1 MLELPEAIT
10 LGKQKQQSLTGKI
23 VRRVLPPTK
32 SHKFTWFA
40 GDPADYD
47 ARLRGCGVSGSAA
60 YGCLI
65 CQPIE

>member
-1 MLELPEAIT
+1 MLELPETIT
-10 LGKQKQQSLTGKI
+10 LGKQKQQSLPGKI

-47 ARLRGCGVSGSAA
+47 ARLRGCGVSGGAA
-60 YGCLI
+60 YDCPI
-65 CQPIE
+65 CQPME